1 MKNILRIISAVLTF
15 LTAASS
21 KVQAQT
27 EDSLRVPVDTI
38 QAPVDTAYGK
48 IAPHEIL
55 VTYDKTTHIIFPS
68 AIRYVDLGSENITA
82 GKAEEAENVLRVKAA
97 VKNFEN
103 GCNLSVITEDGKFYN
118 FNVWYSEY
126 PDVLTLDFGL
136 DVPSEKSNAEEKK
149 KGTVLFK
156 ELGSE
161 QASMSGLV
169 MKTLYKQDK
178 RIIRHI
184 GSESF
189 GVQVLLK
196 SIYTLDGKLYFVLQF
211 KNVTHIPFTIDF
223 ISFKVVDKKIA
234 KRTVIQERS
243 IQPLREYLELNQV
256 DGTSVERNVYLLEQM
271 TIPDDKLLVIEIYE
285 KNGGRHQF
293 LRIENAD
300 LVKARPVKQMHLDFK

>member
-1 MKNILRIISAVLTF
+1 MKKIQTTILLILILLLMVPIGL
-15 LTAASS
+15 
-21 KVQAQT
+21 KAQT
-27 EDSLRVPVDTI
+27 DTIRVPADTVA
-38 QAPVDTAYGK
+38 APPDTAYGK
-48 IAPHEIL
+48 IASHELL

-118 FNVWYSEY
+118 FNVWFSEY
-126 PDVLTLDFGL
+126 PDVLTLNFASGEHLNKDQVERQGQ
-136 DVPSEKSNAEEKK
+136 N
-149 KGTVLFK
+149 TVIFK
-156 ELGSE
+156 ELGTR
-161 QASMSGLV
+161 QATVPGLV
-169 MKTLYKQDK
+169 MKTLYQQSKA
-178 RIIRHI
+178 IIRHI

-189 GVQVLLK
+189 GIQILLK
-196 SIYTLDGKLYFVLQF
+196 GIFTLDGQLYFVLQF
-211 KNVTHIPFTIDF
+211 KNATHIPFAIDF
-223 ISFKVVDKKIA
+223 ISFKVLDKKIA
-234 KRTVIQERS
+234 KRTVMQERV
-243 IQPLREYLELNQV
+243 IKPLREYLELSQV
-256 DGTSVERNVYLLEQM
+256 DGTSVQKNVYLLEQM